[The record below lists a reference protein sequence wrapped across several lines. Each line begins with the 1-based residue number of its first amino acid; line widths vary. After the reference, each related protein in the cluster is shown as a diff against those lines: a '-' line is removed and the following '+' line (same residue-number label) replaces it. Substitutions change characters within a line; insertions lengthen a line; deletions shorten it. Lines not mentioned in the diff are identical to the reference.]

1 MVVNDMTQKKLQKG
15 STWEL
20 LDKNGDGIV
29 DDKELERRE
38 RMILLENRDKKEDQ
52 QRHLVWFSAITVTV
66 FIIVLMTPVV
76 PIDRIDHLSGIGE
89 IWILSNMGI
98 IGSFIGFNQLA
109 KRGNKGEDNGAI
121 RYSYTTSI

>member
-1 MVVNDMTQKKLQKG
+1 MTQKKLQKG

-121 RYSYTTSI
+121 R

>member
-1 MVVNDMTQKKLQKG
+1 MKKLQTG
-15 STWEL
+15 SKYATA
-20 LDKNGDGIV
+20 DTNGDGIV
-29 DDKELERRE
+29 SDKELEIRE
-38 RMILLENRDKKEDQ
+38 RMVLLENRDKKEDQ

-76 PIDRIDHLSGIGE
+76 PIDRISHLSGIGE

-109 KRGNKGEDNGAI
+109 KRGNKGEDNGAT
-121 RYSYTTSI
+121 R

>member
-1 MVVNDMTQKKLQKG
+1 MTQKKLQKG

-20 LDKNGDGIV
+20 LDKNGDG
-29 DDKELERRE
+29 
-38 RMILLENRDKKEDQ
+38 
-52 QRHLVWFSAITVTV
+52 LVWFSAITVTV

-121 RYSYTTSI
+121 R

>member
-1 MVVNDMTQKKLQKG
+1 MKKLQTG
-15 STWEL
+15 SKYAKADT
-20 LDKNGDGIV
+20 NGDGIV
-29 DDKELERRE
+29 SDKELEIRE
-38 RMILLENRDKKEDQ
+38 RMVLLENRDKKEDQ

-121 RYSYTTSI
+121 R

>member
-1 MVVNDMTQKKLQKG
+1 MSKAKIREVNELGTLVKIG
-15 STWEL
+15 S
-20 LDKNGDGIV
+20 GIA
-29 DDKELERRE
+29 LA
-38 RMILLENRDKKEDQ
+38 ILL
-52 QRHLVWFSAITVTV
+52 IPV
-66 FIIVLMTPVV
+66 FIVVLMTPVV

-121 RYSYTTSI
+121 R